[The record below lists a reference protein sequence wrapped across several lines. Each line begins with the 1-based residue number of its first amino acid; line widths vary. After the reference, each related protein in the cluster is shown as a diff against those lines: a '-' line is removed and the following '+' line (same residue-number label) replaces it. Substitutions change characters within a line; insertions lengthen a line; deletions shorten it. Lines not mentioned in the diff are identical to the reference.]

1 MAATL
6 GKVAQCA
13 GVAIDTA
20 RKALRGDPSVRPYLL
35 ERVQQA
41 AKDLDYH
48 PNLLARAL
56 RGNQLNLV
64 PISVLELNQ
73 MYFGG
78 LASSLSH
85 RLVEIGMEPALCFNP
100 EHLMRMSQTL
110 STSASILAT
119 GFDEKTV
126 RALARRQ
133 KVVTVDSNLPAIAG
147 VGNVAIDFRSVYR
160 EVVDALV
167 KSGRTRIAFVSAFY
181 HQAKA
186 EGWFEVKF
194 SSAMQRMD
202 ELGMRP
208 CGADEAPVFASA
220 EALAAWLFAAPGRAD
235 AVICENDVMAAHVM
249 AWMATRR
256 LKTPDDVLIV
266 GSDANCLLRGMWS
279 VKLDT
284 DWLAAEAV
292 GLLQRLLGG
301 ERKVEDAMHH
311 PLLVD
316 DQGQA
321 WRIHLE
327 PPSAIAL
334 RKTFSS

>member
-6 GKVAQCA
+6 GKVAKRA

-20 RKALRGDPSVRPYLL
+20 RKALRGDPSVRSYLM

-56 RGNQLNLV
+56 RGNLLNLV

-73 MYFGG
+73 MYYGG

-85 RLVEIGMEPALCFNP
+85 RLVGIGMEPALCFNP

-126 RALARRQ
+126 RALAKRQ
-133 KVVTVDSNLPAIAG
+133 KVVTVDSDLPAIAD
-147 VGNVAIDFRSVYR
+147 VGNVAIDFRTGYR
-160 EVVDALV
+160 GVVDALV
-167 KSGRTRIAFVSAFY
+167 KAGRTRIAFASAFY
-181 HQAKA
+181 YRAKA
-186 EGWFEVKF
+186 ENWREVKF
-194 SSAMQRMD
+194 SSAMGRIA

-208 CGADEAPVFASA
+208 RGADGTPVFASA
-220 EALAAWLFAAPGRAD
+220 DAFAAWLVEKPGRAD

-249 AWMATRR
+249 AQMAALR

-266 GSDANCLLRGMWS
+266 GCDANCLLRGMWS
-279 VKLDT
+279 IKLDT
-284 DWLAAEAV
+284 DWLAAAAV
-292 GLLQRLLGG
+292 ELLQRLLRG
-301 ERKVEDAMHH
+301 ERNVESAVHQ

-316 DQGQA
+316 DQG
-321 WRIHLE
+321 RDV
-327 PPSAIAL
+327 
-334 RKTFSS
+334 R